1 MRFLADENFNN
12 HILNAVLRHFPDTDI
27 VRVQDTDVYQAAD
40 PVVLEWAA
48 QEKRILLTHDGRTM
62 EAFAYERVAGG
73 QPLPGVLVIRSLLP
87 LKQAVDALLLVIGA
101 SEPDDWANK
110 VTHLPLR

>member
-12 HILNAVLRHFPDTDI
+12 HILNAVLRNVPETDI
-27 VRVQDTDVYQAAD
+27 IRVQDTEVYQAAD

-48 QEKRILLTHDGRTM
+48 LENRILLTHDGRTM
-62 EAFAYERVAGG
+62 EAFAYERVAAD

-87 LKQAVDALLLVIGA
+87 LKEAVDALLLVIGA
-101 SEPDDWANK
+101 SEPSDWENK

>member
-12 HILNAVLRHFPDTDI
+12 HILNAVLRNYPETDI
-27 VRVQDTDVYQAAD
+27 IRVQDTDVYQAAD

-48 QEKRILLTHDGRTM
+48 HANRILLTHDARTM
-62 EAFAYERVAGG
+62 EAFAYERVAAG

-87 LKQAVDALLLVIGA
+87 LKQAVDALLLAIGA
-101 SEPDDWANK
+101 SDPGEWANK